1 MKKSN
6 DQSLKDILAQLVKK
20 DGIRQPLHEVEIR
33 EIWKREMGDYVNKY
47 TRYLRLRGHILEIG
61 ISSAGL
67 RDELGFAKKKITSFL
82 NDQLGE
88 EVIVDVVL
96 RH

>member
-6 DQSLKDILAQLVKK
+6 DQSLKDILSQLVKK

-33 EIWKREMGDYVNKY
+33 EIWTREMGDYVNKY
-47 TRYLRLRGHILEIG
+47 TKYLRLRGHILEIG
-61 ISSAGL
+61 ITSAGL
-67 RDELGFAKKKITSFL
+67 RDELGYAKKKITSFL

-88 EVIVDVVL
+88 EVIKDVVL